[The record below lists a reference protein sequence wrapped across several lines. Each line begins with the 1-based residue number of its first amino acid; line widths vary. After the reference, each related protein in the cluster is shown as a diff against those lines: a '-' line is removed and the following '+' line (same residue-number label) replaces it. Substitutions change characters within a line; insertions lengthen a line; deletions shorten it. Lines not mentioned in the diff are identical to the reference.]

1 MTGKEGFSPVETTVR
16 SLDFQPM
23 ISSFK
28 CVYILL
34 FCVVL
39 YLWIIPFNSSHLTKV
54 ILWTC
59 RNLPPSARHTKAQSQ
74 ANVSESQ
81 MELDT
86 WGKGLAGR
94 RARPGKG
101 ATAEVCVLLLLLEL
115 PSKPS
120 HQVDQLWTINSKS
133 LFGTRMRTSP
143 APKYLRGC
151 FVLSFHR
158 WLCLACFCTCTKAS
172 LNYISL
178 LLK

>member
-1 MTGKEGFSPVETTVR
+1 
-16 SLDFQPM
+16 M

-28 CVYILL
+28 FIYTLL
-34 FCVVL
+34 FCVVF
-39 YLWIIPFNSSHLTKV
+39 YLWIIPLNSLYPTKV

-59 RNLPPSARHTKAQSQ
+59 SSLPPSAQHTEAQSQ

-120 HQVDQLWTINSKS
+120 HWVDQLWTINSKS
-133 LFGTRMRTSP
+133 LFWDQEENITCSQVFKRLLCPHFSLMTLLSLFP
-143 APKYLRGC
+143 YLY
-151 FVLSFHR
+151 
-158 WLCLACFCTCTKAS
+158 KAR

>member
-1 MTGKEGFSPVETTVR
+1 
-16 SLDFQPM
+16 M

-28 CVYILL
+28 FIYALL
-34 FCVVL
+34 FCVVF
-39 YLWIIPFNSSHLTKV
+39 YLWIIPLNSLYPTKV

-59 RNLPPSARHTKAQSQ
+59 SSLPPSAWHTEAQSQ

-120 HQVDQLWTINSKS
+120 HWVDQLWTINSKS
-133 LFGTRMRTSP
+133 LFGTRRRTSP

-151 FVLSFHR
+151 FVLNFHW
-158 WLCLACFCTCTKAS
+158 WLCLACFRTCTKPGS
-172 LNYISL
+172 TIFHFYWNKLCDILCILIYL
-178 LLK
+178 LVFAQP